1 MFFLMFSFELKAEN
15 WIFYSD
21 LGGKGFYDKD
31 SIKSV
36 SGKTIT
42 VWTKLLPTQ
51 EAIDANRYLTDSKKK
66 LTKEG
71 KYPFKIRQVN
81 DDELS
86 YQKTFD
92 EISCDS
98 GSYKYLKF
106 IFYNKSDEIIYSS
119 DDDDKKVKNHPM
131 NKVHYFSPGTP
142 GYKFYEEICSYKFDR
157 RSEKRNW
164 NREVC
169 NNRFPKRS
177 ETGNWI
183 FYAASDTDNGY
194 YDKSSIKKIDKNVVR
209 VWIKN
214 IYNESGKQR
223 GFSYLESI
231 DQVPE
236 NTDILNHQL
245 ILLEIDCVNKK
256 IRNSSVIIY
265 DKKNNCLFSNGISGS
280 FGEWEDI
287 LPSLEYIRLKN
298 TVCSEVN
305 SKTKMK

>member
-1 MFFLMFSFELKAEN
+1 MTIKIYLSIVLMIFLMFSFELKAEK

-51 EAIDANRYLTDSKKK
+51 EAIDANRYLTDSTKK

-86 YQKTFD
+86 YQKTLD

-142 GYKFYEEICSYKFDR
+142 GYKFYEEVCSYKFDR
-157 RSEKRNW
+157 RSEKR
-164 NREVC
+164 
-169 NNRFPKRS
+169 
-177 ETGNWI
+177 NWI

-194 YDKSSIKKIDKNVVR
+194 YDKSTIKKVDKNIIR

-236 NTDILNHQL
+236 NTDILNH
-245 ILLEIDCVNKK
+245 
-256 IRNSSVIIY
+256 
-265 DKKNNCLFSNGISGS
+265 
-280 FGEWEDI
+280 
-287 LPSLEYIRLKN
+287 
-298 TVCSEVN
+298 
-305 SKTKMK
+305 